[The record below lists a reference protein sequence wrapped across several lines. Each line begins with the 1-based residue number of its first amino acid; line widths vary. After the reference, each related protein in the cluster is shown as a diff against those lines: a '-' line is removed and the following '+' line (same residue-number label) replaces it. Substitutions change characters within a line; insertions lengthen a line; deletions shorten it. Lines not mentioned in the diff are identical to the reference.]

1 MPAQVAYVPGHSHDL
16 FVSYAWV
23 DNQMPGTDRPEDG
36 WVHCLVSNLRTLL
49 ASELGR
55 SNWGEVWID
64 KRIDRTQA
72 ITPELEAALDS
83 SAAFLMVLSNGW
95 LESPW
100 CPYELERFV
109 SHRAASGGVA
119 GRIFVVHKTWIDPER
134 RPGPIRDLIGY
145 DLYETN
151 RDGRERQLGFPVPL
165 PKHPDDREYFNRLF
179 DLSRDLARRLEALRA
194 AASAAPAQAPMPPA
208 LAPQPQSP
216 APPAAPLAAQATSP
230 SSKAVYVAE
239 VHRTLRERRDVLGRQ
254 LAQSGLATR
263 PANLLPGAPADYRDS
278 VAAELAQSLLFV
290 QLLGLDTMDKRPD
303 LHQGYEALQLE
314 LAQAAGLPI
323 LRWLDPLVDQAKL
336 DDPTLFAA
344 AEVQVCGF
352 EDFKRR
358 VEGEARRLLIP
369 PPILPDTDTQVL
381 IRAAAADEQAAYG
394 IGDSLLAQ
402 GIGYEVAEETLPL
415 ADLVERAPY
424 QGLMVVYD
432 QCDRAWA
439 RQQVN
444 DCRVI
449 AMARKSKAPACAVYD
464 APRAGKAPLGMVV
477 RHFHWL
483 RGLGGPD
490 LGPYL
495 DALAQVAVP

>member
-1 MPAQVAYVPGHSHDL
+1 MAGQDAYVPGHSHDL
-16 FVSYAWV
+16 FVSYAWM
-23 DNQMPGTDRPEDG
+23 DNQIPGTDQPEDG
-36 WVHCLVSNLRTLL
+36 WVHGLVSNLRILL
-49 ASELGR
+49 AAELGR
-55 SNWGEVWID
+55 ANRGEVWID

-83 SAAFLMVLSNGW
+83 SAAFLMVLSKGW

-100 CPYELERFV
+100 CPYELDRFV
-109 SHRAASGGVA
+109 SHKAASGGAA

-134 RPGPIRDLIGY
+134 RPEPIRDLIGY
-145 DLYETN
+145 DLYQIN

-179 DLSRDLARRLEALRA
+179 DLSRKLADRLEELRT
-194 AASAAPAQAPMPPA
+194 AASAAPAQAPVPPD
-208 LAPQPQSP
+208 LAPQPQTAAS
-216 APPAAPLAAQATSP
+216 PAAPAASSSP
-230 SSKAVYVAE
+230 KAVYVAE
-239 VHRTLRERRDVLGRQ
+239 VHRSLQERRDVLGRQ
-254 LAQSGLATR
+254 LAQSGLVVR
-263 PANLLPGAPADYRDS
+263 PANLLPGGPADYRDA

-303 LHQGYEALQLE
+303 LPQGHEALQLE
-314 LAQAAGLPI
+314 LARAAGLPI
-323 LRWLDPLVDQAKL
+323 LRWLDPLLDQAKL
-336 DDPTLFAA
+336 DDPALFAA

-369 PPILPDTDTQVL
+369 PPNLPDTDTQVL
-381 IRAAAADEQAAYG
+381 IRASAADEQAAYG
-394 IGDSLLAQ
+394 IGATLYAQ
-402 GIGYEVAEETLPL
+402 GIGYEVAEETVPL

-464 APRAGKAPLGMVV
+464 APREGKAPLGMMV